1 MDISFVLV
9 EPKVP
14 ENIGAAARAIKTM
27 GFSSLVL
34 INPSSHNE
42 GKARWV
48 AHGSGDVLD
57 KAAVFSSLEN
67 ALLEYDFIIGTT
79 SKSRISKHEYIA
91 IDQLWTFLKSREEEY
106 KRIAL
111 VFGREEYGMTNEE
124 LKLCDVASTVPLA
137 APYPSLNLSQAVML
151 YAFSLRESR
160 AGNTAGI
167 TERSEAAT
175 LSILKA
181 KAEKL
186 LEGTDIT
193 KNKVLKGRMMERLS
207 MASITD
213 IKLLHSFTNALIEK
227 YGEGKK

>member
-1 MDISFVLV
+1 MDISFILV

-34 INPSSHNE
+34 INPCSYNE

-57 KAAVFSSLEN
+57 KAVVFSSLEN
-67 ALLEYDFIIGTT
+67 ALVGYDFIIGTT

-91 IDQLWTFLKSREEEY
+91 IDQLGTFLTSRKDEY
-106 KRIAL
+106 KRLAL
-111 VFGREEYGMTNEE
+111 VFGSEESGLTNEE
-124 LKLCDVASTVPLA
+124 LKLCDIASTVPMA

-151 YAFSLRESR
+151 YAFSLHESMEENTT
-160 AGNTAGI
+160 GNKEISQT
-167 TERSEAAT
+167 AT
-175 LSILKA
+175 LAVLKD

-186 LEGTDIT
+186 FEGTNIA

-207 MASITD
+207 MASLTD
-213 IKLLHSFTNALIEK
+213 IKLLHSLTNALIEK
-227 YGEGKK
+227 YGEGEK